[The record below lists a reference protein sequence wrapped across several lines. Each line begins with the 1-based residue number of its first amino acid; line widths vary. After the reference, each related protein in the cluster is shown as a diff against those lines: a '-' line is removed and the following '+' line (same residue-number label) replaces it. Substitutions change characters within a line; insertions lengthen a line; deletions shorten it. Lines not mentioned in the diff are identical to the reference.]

1 MHGNAPPDAPLPVAA
16 PAPAPAPISR
26 VQQNLVARA
35 ERVVLNW
42 ICQRL
47 PMWVRPDMLTAVGM
61 VGALMVFAGYVASAL
76 DHAWL
81 WLAIVGYVVN
91 WFGDSTDGSLARYR
105 QIERPRYGYFLDHSC
120 DGIATTLVVAGI
132 GISPFVHLEVA
143 LVALA
148 GYLLMSIHAF
158 LSVKVSGELRLS
170 YMAAGPTELR
180 IILIVFTLAML
191 TFGEDPDAILG
202 YDLFAGFAG
211 AVLIGLFLAQ
221 TFATARRLAAEEPPR
236 SR

>member
-1 MHGNAPPDAPLPVAA
+1 MHGQLPNDAREIEMAGTPQ
-16 PAPAPAPISR
+16 PIQR
-26 VQQNLVARA
+26 VQQNVIARA
-35 ERVVLNW
+35 ERAVLTA
-42 ICQRL
+42 ICKRL
-47 PMWVRPDMLTAVGM
+47 PLWVRPDMLTAVGIL
-61 VGALMVFAGYVASAL
+61 GALMVFGGYVASAL
-76 DHAWL
+76 DRDWL
-81 WLAIVGYVVN
+81 WLAVVGYVVN

-132 GISPFVHLEVA
+132 GLSPFVHLEIA

-180 IILIVFTLAML
+180 LILIAFTLAIL
-191 TFGEDPDAILG
+191 AFGEDPQAMLG
-202 YDLFAGFAG
+202 YALFVGFAG
-211 AVLIGLFLAQ
+211 TVLIGLFLVQ
-221 TFATARRLAAEEPPR
+221 TFATARRLAVEEPPR
-236 SR
+236 R